1 MRRFVVSL
9 AALASLGAAVT
20 LADRA
25 AAQPAKTP
33 PATTR
38 TVIASAKLPTVVGG
52 PLRFELTSV
61 TLQAG
66 QSSSFKGTS
75 GGVSGIVYQVSG
87 STGISVG
94 GKTTTL
100 GPGAGLLIAAGA
112 QATLRP
118 AGGEPSTFLHFVLAP
133 ATGQDAAAAAPL
145 AAVRQLY
152 RTASPIPDLKAGT
165 YDLNLT
171 RISFP
176 PHMPSNPPHYRSG
189 AALYVILSGTG
200 ANTIAGKTY
209 ERPPGAVIYEPF
221 GLVHQ
226 WGNPGAT
233 PLTFLAFNINPDG
246 TAAVLPGTPPR
257 QK

>member
-1 MRRFVVSL
+1 MHGVAVSF
-9 AALASLGAAVT
+9 AALAFLGATMT

-25 AAQPAKTP
+25 AAQQAKSQT
-33 PATTR
+33 AAITR
-38 TVIASAKLPTVVGG
+38 TVIASAGLPTVVAE
-52 PLRFELTSV
+52 PLRFELMSV
-61 TLQAG
+61 TLQPG
-66 QSSSFKGTS
+66 QSSSFKGA
-75 GGVSGIVYQVSG
+75 SGIIYQVSG

-94 GKTTTL
+94 GKTKTL
-100 GPGAGLLIAAGA
+100 DPGAGLFIAEGTK
-112 QATLRP
+112 ATLRTT
-118 AGGEPSTFLHFVLAP
+118 GGKPSTLLHFLLAP
-133 ATGQDAAAAAPL
+133 ATGQGASATAAP
-145 AAVRQLY
+145 AGVRQLY
-152 RTASPIPDLKAGT
+152 RTASPIPDLKAGA
-165 YDLNLT
+165 YNFNLT
-171 RISFP
+171 RITFP

-189 AALYVILSGTG
+189 AALYDILSGTG